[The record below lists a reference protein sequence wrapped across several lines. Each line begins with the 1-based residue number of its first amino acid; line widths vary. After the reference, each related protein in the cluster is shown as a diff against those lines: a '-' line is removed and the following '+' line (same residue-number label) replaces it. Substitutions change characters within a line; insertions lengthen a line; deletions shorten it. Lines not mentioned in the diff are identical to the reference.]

1 VDFADE
7 VKAFGQRV
15 AQLLDKLQTEEATKH
30 ALVLPFLQL
39 LGYNVFDPSEVVP
52 EFTADV
58 GVKKNEKVDYAIF
71 LNGRPAILIEAKP
84 HWDDL
89 SKHGSQLYRYF
100 SVTEA
105 RFAILTNG
113 IEYKFFSDL
122 QEPNKMDD
130 HPFLEFNL
138 LDPKDALIAELK
150 KFHKENFDPE
160 TLFSTATVLKYTR
173 LIRQRLQR
181 ELKDPSDEFLRFW
194 LKDVYAGRITQN
206 ILDQFR
212 PIVRRA
218 LTQYINDLINERLQ
232 YAIQKEEAEAKEASS
247 GTEGGDSGDVAQE
260 VEEGPSIVTT
270 QEELEAFFIVK
281 TVLRNHIDPSRIT
294 YKDNVNYMA
303 VLLDENVRKWICR
316 FYFYES
322 RKYILLHGDDRNQ
335 RRPIDRID
343 DLYNFADELVA
354 IARQLA
360 GGNTEAN
367 SS

>member
-1 VDFADE
+1 MDFADE

-71 LNGRPAILIEAKP
+71 LNGKPAILIEAKP

-89 SKHGSQLYRYF
+89 SRHSTQLYRYF

-130 HPFLEFNL
+130 QPFLEFNL
-138 LDPKDALIAELK
+138 LDPKDALITELK
-150 KFHKENFDPE
+150 KFHKENFDPD
-160 TLFSTATVLKYTR
+160 TLFSTATILKYTK
-173 LIRQRLQR
+173 LIRQRLQK
-181 ELKDPSDEFLRFW
+181 ELKEPSDEFLRFW
-194 LKDVYAGRITQN
+194 LKDVYTGRLTQN
-206 ILDQFR
+206 TLDQFR
-212 PIVRRA
+212 PIVRRT
-218 LTQYINDLINERLQ
+218 LSQYINELINDRLQ
-232 YAIQKEEAEAKEASS
+232 SAIQKEESEAKDPSTPADGSDNEDA
-247 GTEGGDSGDVAQE
+247 GAVA
-260 VEEGPSIVTT
+260 EEGRSIETT

-281 TVLRNHIDPSRIT
+281 TILRSQIDPARIT

-303 VLLDENVRKWICR
+303 VLLDGNVRKWVCR
-316 FYFYES
+316 FYFYDT
-322 RKYILLHGDDRNQ
+322 RKYVRLYGDDRSH
-335 RRPIDRID
+335 RRPLDSVD
-343 DLYNFADELVA
+343 DLYHFTDELLA

-360 GGNTEAN
+360 GDVTETDA
-367 SS
+367 S